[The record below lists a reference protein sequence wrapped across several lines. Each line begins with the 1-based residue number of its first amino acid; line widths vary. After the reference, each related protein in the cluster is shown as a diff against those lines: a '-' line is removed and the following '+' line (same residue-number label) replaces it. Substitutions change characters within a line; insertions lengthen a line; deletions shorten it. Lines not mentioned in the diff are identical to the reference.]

1 MQADV
6 GIIGGGASGIAAAIA
21 AGRGGERVLLLESM
35 EQIGK
40 KLLATGNGRCN
51 LINSGKPVYYGDPE
65 FAALVTGSNPVDEL
79 TAFWHSL
86 GLFLRYDREGRGY
99 PFTGMASTVVEV
111 LKAEMK
117 RLPVEI
123 CTKAAVTGIRKD
135 NHGFLIQTQ
144 KGEMIPVKRL
154 ILATGGAAQPKLGG
168 NQNAWS
174 WLQSLGHRMI
184 PARPSLV
191 PLRTDSKSI
200 SGLAGLR
207 VRGQVRLEADDRTLH
222 AETGEVLFTEHGVS
236 GICVMQCSRFYSEA
250 DDIRLRINMM
260 DGLLASRKE
269 LEQELKRRMNMM
281 PDEEPLD
288 LLRGL
293 CAAKMGYAVC
303 KQAGLPLRGEKNR
316 YMTGEQIGRL
326 SDCLMG
332 YTVHVTG
339 TDGFEKA
346 QVMAGGAACGEFDPR
361 NMESRKCAGLHVT
374 GELLNVDGDCGGF
387 NLMFAFLSGIRAGE
401 NGRQRV

>member
-123 CTKAAVTGIRKD
+123 CTKAAVAGIRKD

-154 ILATGGAAQPKLGG
+154 ILATGGAA
-168 NQNAWS
+168 
-174 WLQSLGHRMI
+174 
-184 PARPSLV
+184 
-191 PLRTDSKSI
+191 
-200 SGLAGLR
+200 
-207 VRGQVRLEADDRTLH
+207 
-222 AETGEVLFTEHGVS
+222 
-236 GICVMQCSRFYSEA
+236 
-250 DDIRLRINMM
+250 
-260 DGLLASRKE
+260 
-269 LEQELKRRMNMM
+269 
-281 PDEEPLD
+281 
-288 LLRGL
+288 
-293 CAAKMGYAVC
+293 
-303 KQAGLPLRGEKNR
+303 
-316 YMTGEQIGRL
+316 
-326 SDCLMG
+326 
-332 YTVHVTG
+332 
-339 TDGFEKA
+339 
-346 QVMAGGAACGEFDPR
+346 
-361 NMESRKCAGLHVT
+361 
-374 GELLNVDGDCGGF
+374 
-387 NLMFAFLSGIRAGE
+387 
-401 NGRQRV
+401 